1 MLCEVRSLGLS
12 GISGYEVRAECD
24 LSAGLPAFEIVG
36 LPDAAVKEARDR
48 VRAAIKNC
56 GFTFP
61 VSRITVNLAPAN
73 QRKGGTVYDLPIL
86 AGILAAGGQLRL
98 DGPDSAY
105 VGELSLSGSLRPVVG
120 MLPMALAA
128 RRAGIKRLYVPAPSA
143 AEATLAG
150 GLEVYPVESVGQLA
164 AHLRGEA
171 HLEPAAAWTP
181 GPDDFACP
189 DFADVKGQENVKRAL
204 EIAAAGGHNLCMVG
218 PPGSGKSMLARRLPS
233 ILPDLTRREALEAT
247 EIHSVLGLT
256 TSEHPLLVRR
266 PFRSPHHTVSAMG
279 MAGGGSSPRPGE
291 ISLAHNGVL
300 FLDELPEFSKEALET
315 LRQPLEDGRVQISRV
330 SGTAVFPARFML
342 VCAMNPCKCGWYGYS
357 DRCRCSPQAVEK
369 YLSRLSGPL
378 LDRIDLFVEVPPL
391 DFDALRRHHGPGGP
405 GPGGAGRPLRP
416 RRPGLQRPDGPGGA
430 LPLLR
435 PGRRLPRRDEGGL
448 RPDGPHRP
456 QLRPHPPCGP
466 HHRRSGRGGGRRRGA
481 PGRSPPVPPAGVPAA
496 VGPRTRVETGPPL
509 WTTKSK
515 LDIIVKLWERNPD
528 YMNEIILL
536 KLGELVLKGLNR
548 RTFEDRLVANAR
560 RRLQAHGKFKVYT
573 KQSTM
578 YVEPQSEDCDLD
590 GAWEAMTKL
599 FGVVGLSRARACAK
613 DKDAMLQTAVEYLGD
628 RLAAAKTFKVES
640 KRADKNFPMT
650 SIQLSQY
657 VGGELD
663 EKYPNLTV
671 DVHHPELTVYL
682 EVRDYAAYVH
692 ADPEPGAGGLPV
704 GVGGRAV
711 SLLSGGIDS
720 PVASWMIAKRGIALE
735 MVHFFSYPYTS
746 EEAKQKVLTLAKL
759 LTPWCGRLTVH
770 VVPFTAIQ
778 EELRRKC
785 PEELFT
791 VLMRRFMMRIA
802 EAVAQRCGAG
812 AIVTGEC
819 LGQVASQT
827 MEAMRATTAVT
838 TLPILRPVVGMDKE
852 EIVRIARRI
861 NTFETSILPYED
873 CCTVFTPRHPRLRP
887 VLGELEAAEAAL
899 DVEGLVKAAVDG
911 IERVQ
916 V

>member
-171 HLEPAAAWTP
+171 PLEPAAAWTP
-181 GPDDFACP
+181 GPEDFACP

-342 VCAMNPCKCGWYGYS
+342 VCAMNPCKCGWRGHPSGKCTCS
-357 DRCRCSPQAVEK
+357 DKEVEK
-369 YLSRLSGPL
+369 YVQKISGPL
-378 LDRIDLFVEVPPL
+378 LDRIDLHVNVPSVEYEAMRRKSKPESSAQVKERVDAARAIQSRRFEGTGIPCNAQMTPPMVGRFCEL
-391 DFDALRRHHGPGGP
+391 DSRCDALMKSAFERMGLTARSHD
-405 GPGGAGRPLRP
+405 RVLRV
-416 RRPGLQRPDGPGGA
+416 A
-430 LPLLR
+430 
-435 PGRRLPRRDEGGL
+435 
-448 RPDGPHRP
+448 
-456 QLRPHPPCGP
+456 
-466 HHRRSGRGGGRRRGA
+466 
-481 PGRSPPVPPAGVPAA
+481 
-496 VGPRTRVETGPPL
+496 RT
-509 WTTKSK
+509 
-515 LDIIVKLWERNPD
+515 I
-528 YMNEIILL
+528 
-536 KLGELVLKGLNR
+536 
-548 RTFEDRLVANAR
+548 A
-560 RRLQAHGKFKVYT
+560 
-573 KQSTM
+573 
-578 YVEPQSEDCDLD
+578 DLD
-590 GAWEAMTKL
+590 GAEHI
-599 FGVVGLSRARACAK
+599 GVEHLS
-613 DKDAMLQTAVEYLGD
+613 E
-628 RLAAAKTFKVES
+628 
-640 KRADKNFPMT
+640 
-650 SIQLSQY
+650 
-657 VGGELD
+657 
-663 EKYPNLTV
+663 
-671 DVHHPELTVYL
+671 
-682 EVRDYAAYVH
+682 
-692 ADPEPGAGGLPV
+692 
-704 GVGGRAV
+704 
-711 SLLSGGIDS
+711 
-720 PVASWMIAKRGIALE
+720 
-735 MVHFFSYPYTS
+735 
-746 EEAKQKVLTLAKL
+746 
-759 LTPWCGRLTVH
+759 
-770 VVPFTAIQ
+770 AIQ
-778 EELRRKC
+778 YRN
-785 PEELFT
+785 T
-791 VLMRRFMMRIA
+791 D
-802 EAVAQRCGAG
+802 
-812 AIVTGEC
+812 
-819 LGQVASQT
+819 
-827 MEAMRATTAVT
+827 
-838 TLPILRPVVGMDKE
+838 ILKG
-852 EIVRIARRI
+852 
-861 NTFETSILPYED
+861 
-873 CCTVFTPRHPRLRP
+873 
-887 VLGELEAAEAAL
+887 
-899 DVEGLVKAAVDG
+899 
-911 IERVQ
+911 
-916 V
+916 